1 MARRLENIIEQLQM
15 ADAGVT
21 RRILYVQFTDPA
33 AYPPVEHSSS
43 LLAERGWQVF
53 ILGTGTLGDL
63 NLQLPID
70 DRMVLKKVG
79 FVQAGWMQKLQY
91 LLFFFLT
98 LYWFWRWRPSW
109 IYASDPLACPIV
121 WLVKRIVQVKV
132 IYHEHDS
139 PSADQTK
146 SWFLKS
152 VLAFRRKLAKDA
164 ELCVLPQQ
172 ARLTWFLE
180 TTKRTKPAFCVWN
193 CPRLDEIVDKNSDRD
208 RGLIIYYHGSITS
221 ARLPTQLIVAASRF
235 KGAVRVQIAGY
246 EVPGSIGYT
255 EELIGLAAKKGGA
268 YFIEALGTIP
278 RRKDLLRSAAKAH
291 VGLSLMPKQSEDL
304 NMRQMVGASNKPFD
318 YMACGLPLL
327 VTNLPEWVSTFVTPG
342 YALTCDPEDPDSIE
356 AALRWYLDHPDE
368 RREMGRRC
376 RDKIRQSWNYEMMF
390 RDVLAE
396 LDNGCSHVV
405 RGAMRD

>member
-1 MARRLENIIEQLQM
+1 MI
-15 ADAGVT
+15 
-21 RRILYVQFTDPA
+21 RRILYLQFTDPA

-53 ILGTGTLGDL
+53 ILGTGTLGEL

-70 DRMVLKKVG
+70 HRMVLKKIG

-91 LLFFFLT
+91 ILFFFLT
-98 LYWFWRWRPSW
+98 LYWIWRWRPSW
-109 IYASDPLACPIV
+109 IYASDPLTCPIV

-139 PSADQTK
+139 PNADQAK
-146 SWFLKS
+146 SWFLKW
-152 VLAFRRKLAKDA
+152 VLAFRRRLARDA
-164 ELCVLPQQ
+164 EVCVLPQQ

-193 CPRLDEIVDKNSDRD
+193 CPRLDEMVDKNSDQNRE
-208 RGLIIYYHGSITS
+208 LIIHYHGSITS
-221 ARLPTQLIVAASRF
+221 ARLPIQLIVAASRF

-246 EVPGSIGYT
+246 EAPGSIGYM
-255 EELIGLAAKKGGA
+255 EELIGVAAKNGGA
-268 YFIEALGTIP
+268 DFIEALGTIP

-327 VTNLPEWVSTFVTPG
+327 VSRLPEWVSTFVESG
-342 YALTCDPEDPDSIE
+342 FAIACDPDDTDSIE
-356 AALRWYLDHPDE
+356 AALRWYLEHPE
-368 RREMGRRC
+368 QRREMGKKC
-376 RDKIRQSWNYEMMF
+376 KVKIRETWNYENEF
-390 RDVLAE
+390 ARVLEAIE
-396 LDNGCSHVV
+396 RTDGI
-405 RGAMRD
+405 A